1 MNLTLITNP
10 LLGSSATFRRMQWAL
25 SFLMIV
31 FIMSCASLSTQIVE
45 RDESRKNIR
54 LLPGQEVVVLTP
66 KIRESEALLKT
77 VKKSGFNAGGY
88 CNALQLAL
96 IKELNSRGVKA
107 VAGEEKKGNTL
118 EFEVM
123 NLQRK
128 SKFLGLVGEN
138 KATLRASIVLIV
150 DGNRREF
157 ESVTQQ
163 GASSTSVVG
172 VEVSSSDPVKTIV
185 KTFGIGIASR
195 IVK

>member
-10 LLGSSATFRRMQWAL
+10 LPGSSAAFRRMQWAL

-31 FIMSCASLSTQIVE
+31 FIMSCARLTTQIAE

-77 VKKSGFNAGGY
+77 VAKSGFNAGGY

-128 SKFLGLVGEN
+128 SKFLGLAGEN

-157 ESVTQQ
+157 ESVTQE
-163 GASSTSVVG
+163 GASSTSVGG
-172 VEVSSSDPVKTIV
+172 VEVGSSDPVKTIV

>member
-1 MNLTLITNP
+1 
-10 LLGSSATFRRMQWAL
+10 MQWAL

-66 KIRESEALLKT
+66 KISRESEASLKA
-77 VKKSGFNAGGY
+77 VEKSGFNAGGY

-128 SKFLGLVGEN
+128 SKFLGIFGEN
-138 KATLRASIVLIV
+138 EATLRASIVLIV

>member
-1 MNLTLITNP
+1 
-10 LLGSSATFRRMQWAL
+10 MQWAL

-31 FIMSCASLSTQIVE
+31 FIMSCASLSTQIAE

-77 VKKSGFNAGGY
+77 VEKSGFNAGGY

-157 ESVTQQ
+157 ESVTQE

>member
-45 RDESRKNIR
+45 RDESKKNIR

-77 VKKSGFNAGGY
+77 VEKSGFNAGGY

-128 SKFLGLVGEN
+128 SKFLGIFGEN
-138 KATLRASIVLIV
+138 EATLRASIVLIV

>member
-31 FIMSCASLSTQIVE
+31 FIMSCASLSTQIAE

-77 VKKSGFNAGGY
+77 VEKSGFNAGGY

-157 ESVTQQ
+157 ESVTQE